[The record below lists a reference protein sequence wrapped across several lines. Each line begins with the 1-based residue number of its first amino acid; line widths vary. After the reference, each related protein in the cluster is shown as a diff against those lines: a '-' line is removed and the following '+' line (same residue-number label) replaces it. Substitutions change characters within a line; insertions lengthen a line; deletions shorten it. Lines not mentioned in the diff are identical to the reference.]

1 MTVKQE
7 AEVLKQ
13 LLDETKDQVKMMAH
27 QIDDYE
33 TALRDVE
40 VGQDHSMTEYQRA
53 IYRMFE
59 AFVGEK
65 Q

>member
-13 LLDETKDQVKMMAH
+13 LLDETREQVKMMAH

-33 TALRDVE
+33 TALKAMETDQGR
-40 VGQDHSMTEYQRA
+40 SMTEYQRA

>member
-1 MTVKQE
+1 MSRENE
-7 AEVLKQ
+7 ADHLKK
-13 LLDETKDQVKMMAH
+13 LLDETKQQVQMMAH

-33 TALRDVE
+33 TALRDAE
-40 VGQDHSMTEYQRA
+40 GGQDHSMTEYQRA

>member
-1 MTVKQE
+1 MSRENE
-7 AEVLKQ
+7 ADHLKK
-13 LLDETKDQVKMMAH
+13 LLDETKQQVQIMAH